1 VISNFSG
8 RQPLCR
14 IQCIAA
20 PVALLVAL
28 ATVIIR
34 SIARPRVSV
43 SSTANNNRGDTLLRV
58 GQAKGYT
65 RSLHEYKGVN
75 IVGKIRPVGDRVV
88 VKPAAKE
95 EVTKSGI
102 VIPDT
107 AKEKPQEGT
116 VVAVGSG
123 RLLEN
128 GERAAL
134 DVHEGD
140 RVLFAKY
147 GGTEFKLEGEEY
159 LVLKENDILA
169 IIG

>member
-1 VISNFSG
+1 V
-8 RQPLCR
+8 LV
-14 IQCIAA
+14 
-20 PVALLVAL
+20 VA
-28 ATVIIR
+28 
-34 SIARPRVSV
+34 
-43 SSTANNNRGDTLLRV
+43 
-58 GQAKGYT
+58 
-65 RSLHEYKGVN
+65 
-75 IVGKIRPVGDRVV
+75 KIRPVGDRVV

-116 VVAVGSG
+116 VIAVGSG
-123 RLLEN
+123 RLLDN
-128 GERAAL
+128 GDRAPI
-134 DVHEGD
+134 DVREGD

-147 GGTEFKLEGEEY
+147 GGTEFKLDGEEY